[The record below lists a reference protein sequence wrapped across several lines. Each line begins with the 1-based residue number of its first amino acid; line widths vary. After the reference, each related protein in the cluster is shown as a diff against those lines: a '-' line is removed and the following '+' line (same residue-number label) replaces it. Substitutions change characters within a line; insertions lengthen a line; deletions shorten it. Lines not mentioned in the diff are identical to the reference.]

1 MTQRSHAPL
10 LVLLAACT
18 AFSAQAQGLRP
29 SFQLSPAVP
38 AAQAGVRQADYI
50 VAVVN
55 SEPITNN
62 ELRSRMVRVE
72 QRLAQQGAP
81 MPPRQ
86 ELVRQVL
93 DQLINERAQVQL
105 ARDTGIK
112 VDEVT
117 VNLAEQD
124 VARQNQIS
132 VEQLHQRLSADG
144 ISLAQFRDELR
155 NQVLLGRLREREV
168 NPRVRVTDLDV
179 DQYIREQQDSTDISN
194 MEINLAQLLIA
205 VPEDANAQ
213 QVAALQAKAR
223 GVLAR
228 ARAGE
233 DFTKLVLELSDSP
246 ERSNGGQVGLRNA
259 ERYPPLF
266 IEATR
271 NLRVGEVSEVVRSGA
286 GFHVLK
292 VLEKQQGG
300 LPGVNVTQNNVRH
313 ILLRTGP
320 QLSESAARE
329 RIAAL
334 KRRIDAREA
343 NFAELARQNSQD
355 GSAQAGGDLGW
366 TNPGVFVP
374 EFEEAIN
381 ALSPGQVSEPV
392 VTRFGVHLIE
402 LLGRREAT
410 LSQREQRDIARSLVR
425 EKKLDEAFA
434 TWVQEVRGR
443 AYVELR
449 EPPQ

>member
-1 MTQRSHAPL
+1 MTQRFHAPL

-18 AFSAQAQGLRP
+18 ALGAQAQGLRP
-29 SFQLSPAVP
+29 SFQLGRPAP
-38 AAQAGVRQADYI
+38 AAQAGVQQADYI

-72 QRLAQQGAP
+72 QRLAQQGSP

-86 ELVRQVL
+86 ELARQVL

-112 VDEVT
+112 VDEAT
-117 VNLAEQD
+117 INLAEQD

-132 VEQLHQRLSADG
+132 VEQLHQRLAADG
-144 ISLAQFRDELR
+144 IGLAQFRDELR
-155 NQVLLGRLREREV
+155 NQVLLGRLRERDV
-168 NPRVRVTDLDV
+168 NPRVRVTDLEV
-179 DQYIREQQDSTDISN
+179 DQYIREQQDSTDITN
-194 MEINLAQLLIA
+194 LEINLAQLLIA

-213 QVAALQAKAR
+213 QVAALQAKAQ
-223 GVLAR
+223 GLLAR

-233 DFTKLVLELSDSP
+233 DFVKLVREFSDSA
-246 ERSNGGQVGLRNA
+246 ERSNGGQMGLRSA

-271 NLRVGEVSEVVRSGA
+271 SLRVGDLSEVVRSGA

-300 LPGVNVTQNNVRH
+300 LPGVNVTQNHVRH

-343 NFAELARQNSQD
+343 DFAELARQNSQD
-355 GSAQAGGDLGW
+355 GSAPSGGDLGW

-381 ALSPGQVSEPV
+381 ALLPGQVSEPV

-425 EKKLDEAFA
+425 ERKLEEAFA
-434 TWVQEVRGR
+434 TWAQEVRGR